1 MIPVKQAAIAPL
13 SPLRIKKL
21 CDRNLKNLQTF
32 DLFEGNFASEG
43 KGHFLHISSSATDS
57 YYILMVLFSGGNV
70 TFNTLNPQA
79 CDHFR
84 MSGSS

>member
-43 KGHFLHISSSATDS
+43 KGHFLHISSSGTDS
-57 YYILMVLFSGGNV
+57 
-70 TFNTLNPQA
+70 
-79 CDHFR
+79 
-84 MSGSS
+84 